1 MNTINISLPDSL
13 KIFVDEQVGHRSCG
27 SSSEYV
33 CDLLRKDQGRQ
44 QLHKLLLAG
53 ASSKP
58 TPPITTAYF
67 DGLRDKVRK
76 TTKLHSLR

>member
-1 MNTINISLPDSL
+1 MNTIKISLSDIL
-13 KIFVDEQVGHRSCG
+13 KIFVDEQVSQRGY

-44 QLHKLLLAG
+44 QLNKLLLAG
-53 ASSKP
+53 GSSKP
-58 TPPITTAYF
+58 TQPSTTAYF

-76 TTKLHSLR
+76 TTKLHSWR

>member
-1 MNTINISLPDSL
+1 MNTIKISLSDNL
-13 KIFVDEQVGHRSCG
+13 KSFVDEQVSQRGHG

-44 QLHKLLLAG
+44 QLNKLLLAG

-58 TPPITTAYF
+58 TQLITTAYF

-76 TTKLHSLR
+76 TTKLHSWR

>member
-1 MNTINISLPDSL
+1 MNTIKISLSDNL
-13 KIFVDEQVGHRSCG
+13 KSFVDEQVSHRGYG

-44 QLHKLLLAG
+44 QLNKLLLAG
-53 ASSKP
+53 TSSKP
-58 TPPITTAYF
+58 TQPITTAYF

-76 TTKLHSLR
+76 TTKLHSWR

>member
-1 MNTINISLPDSL
+1 MNTIKISLSDNL
-13 KIFVDEQVGHRSCG
+13 KSFVDEQVSHRGYG

-44 QLHKLLLAG
+44 QLNKLLLAG

-58 TPPITTAYF
+58 TQPITTAYF

-76 TTKLHSLR
+76 TTKLHSWR

>member
-1 MNTINISLPDSL
+1 MNTIKISLSDNL
-13 KIFVDEQVGHRSCG
+13 KSFVDEQVSQRGHV

-44 QLHKLLLAG
+44 KLNKLLLAG

-58 TPPITTAYF
+58 TQLITTAYF

-76 TTKLHSLR
+76 TTKLHSWR

>member
-1 MNTINISLPDSL
+1 MNTIKISLSDNL
-13 KIFVDEQVGHRSCG
+13 KSFVDEQVSHRGYG

-44 QLHKLLLAG
+44 QLNKLLLAG
-53 ASSKP
+53 ESSKP
-58 TPPITTAYF
+58 TQPITTGYF

-76 TTKLHSLR
+76 NTKLHSLR

>member
-1 MNTINISLPDSL
+1 MNKINISLSEPL
-13 KIFVDEQVGHRSCG
+13 KNFVDEQIRHRGYG

-33 CDLLRKDQGRQ
+33 YDLLRKDQGRQ
-44 QLHKLLLAG
+44 QLNKLLLAG

-58 TPPITTAYF
+58 MQPITTAYF

-76 TTKLHSLR
+76 TTKLHSWR

>member
-1 MNTINISLPDSL
+1 MNTIKISLPDSL
-13 KIFVDEQVGHRSCG
+13 KMFVEEQVSHRSYG
-27 SSSEYV
+27 SSSAYV

-44 QLHKLLLAG
+44 QLHTLLLAG

-58 TPPITTAYF
+58 TPPSTTAYF

>member
-1 MNTINISLPDSL
+1 MNTIKISLSENL
-13 KIFVDEQVGHRSCG
+13 KSFVDEQVSHRGYG

-33 CDLLRKDQGRQ
+33 YDLLRKDQGRQ
-44 QLHKLLLAG
+44 QLNKLLLAG

-58 TPPITTAYF
+58 TQPSTTAYF

-76 TTKLHSLR
+76 TTKLHS

>member
-1 MNTINISLPDSL
+1 MNTIKISLPDTLKSL
-13 KIFVDEQVGHRSCG
+13 VDERVSHRGYG
-27 SSSEYV
+27 SSIENV
-33 CDLLRKDQGRQ
+33 GDLLLKDQGRQ

-58 TPPITTAYF
+58 TQPSTTAHF

-76 TTKLHSLR
+76 STKLHSWR